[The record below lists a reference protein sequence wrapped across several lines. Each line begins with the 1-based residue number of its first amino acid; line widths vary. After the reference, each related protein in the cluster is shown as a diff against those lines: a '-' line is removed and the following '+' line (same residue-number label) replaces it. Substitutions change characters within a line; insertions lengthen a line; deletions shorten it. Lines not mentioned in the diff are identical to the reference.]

1 MYRVAECP
9 PAQEELPMT
18 PIGIILGSDALRL
31 VAQARAEFDTE
42 TARRA
47 KLPVSTDYQHGE
59 QIP

>member
-1 MYRVAECP
+1 
-9 PAQEELPMT
+9 MT